1 METQTQTNVVQT
13 APVQAPTVEQSFK
26 IEDVLNMVKKVND
39 TFAYEV
45 FIPSLNKT
53 IFFREINTS
62 QQKRLIKAII
72 DSPVFNTEFIFAL
85 RQIIKENCVDEKIVT
100 DNLTILDKFVIALSM
115 RSVSIGDSYE
125 VEIECPNEKCKTPY
139 KQTLSLKEITDKAKS
154 IKLVNK
160 TITDESGKFS
170 CDCSIPTISIEY
182 QLEKEFRS
190 NVDDSDIKNVEEA
203 RKMIGE
209 VFIGE
214 IVKYINTLTVVT
226 PEKTIQFSFNN
237 VSMQNRITL
246 IEQLPDK
253 FIKKIIEYI
262 NDISKEVDKVSL
274 LNFEC
279 KKCKE
284 KIDWRMTLNANFFT
298 NS

>member
-1 METQTQTNVVQT
+1 METLTNVVQT
-13 APVQAPTVEQSFK
+13 APVQVSVPVEQSFK

-45 FIPSLNKT
+45 FVPSLNKT
-53 IFFREINTS
+53 VFFREINTS

-85 RQIIKENCVDEKIVT
+85 RQIVKENCVDEKIIT

-115 RSVSIGDSYE
+115 RSVSIGDNYE
-125 VEIECPNEKCKTPY
+125 VELECPNEKCKTPY
-139 KQTLSLKEITDKAKS
+139 KQTLSLKAITDKAKTVQ
-154 IKLVNK
+154 LVTK

-170 CDCSIPTISIEY
+170 CDCSIPTVSVEY

-190 NVDDSDIKNVEEA
+190 NVDDTDIKNVEEA
-203 RKMIGE
+203 RKMIGD

-226 PEKTIQFSFNN
+226 PEKTIQFGFNN

-253 FIKKIIEYI
+253 FVKKIIEYI
-262 NDISKEVDKVSL
+262 NDISKEIDKVSL

-279 KKCKE
+279 TKCKE